1 MRFRLL
7 AGKHQSGTGRHGN
20 NDLKN
25 YAAYRNGKPRT
36 DPRTGEELPDVIET
50 EIDLAARFGAEKFER
65 LDKPITAKGN

>member
-7 AGKHQSGTGRHGN
+7 AGKHQTGTGRHGN

-36 DPRTGEELPDVIET
+36 DTRTGEELLDVIET
-50 EIDLAARFGAEKFER
+50 TIDLAARFGAEKFE
-65 LDKPITAKGN
+65 LLPDLQTAKGK